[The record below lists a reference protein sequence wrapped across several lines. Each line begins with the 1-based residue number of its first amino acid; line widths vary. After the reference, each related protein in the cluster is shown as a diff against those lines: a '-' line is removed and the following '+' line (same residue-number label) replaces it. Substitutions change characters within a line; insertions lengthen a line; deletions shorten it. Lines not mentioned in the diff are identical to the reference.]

1 MTALSYFLSLSQ
13 LFVYSSTKG
22 IGNSLGFS
30 LEDPALALLIL
41 TGLLEIKT
49 NQNKRQ
55 NQMLNVN
62 KLKRDTVWLE

>member
-30 LEDPALALLIL
+30 FEDPALALLIL
-41 TGLLEIKT
+41 TGAS
-49 NQNKRQ
+49 NQNKSKETSKSDVSCKQTEVRYS
-55 NQMLNVN
+55 L
-62 KLKRDTVWLE
+62 T